1 MQRLNSIAAA
11 AIFSGLMLAGPA
23 AAADMKHGGHGQHGA
38 MDKDA
43 HGSRDEAV
51 EMVKKGVAYIRAH
64 GKEKGYA
71 EITRE
76 GSRFKDRDLYLVVYA
91 LDGLVLAHG
100 QNHKMVNKNLISLR
114 DIDGKAYIRE
124 TVERARNED
133 RFWMD
138 HKFTSPV
145 TRQLHP
151 MRMYCERL
159 DDSVICS
166 GHFMM

>member
-1 MQRLNSIAAA
+1 MHRLTSIVAA
-11 AIFSGLMLAGPA
+11 AIFSSLMLAGPA
-23 AAADMKHGGHGQHGA
+23 IAQDMKRGGHGA
-38 MDKDA
+38 MDKGM
-43 HGSRDEAV
+43 HGSKDEAV
-51 EMVKKGVAYIRAH
+51 AMVKKGVAYLRTH
-64 GKEKGYA
+64 GKKAGYA

-76 GSRFKDRDLYLVVYA
+76 GSQFKDRDLYLVVYA

-100 QNHKMVNKNLISLR
+100 QNHKMVNKNLIGLR

-159 DDSVICS
+159 DDAVICS
-166 GHFMM
+166 GHFMI

>member
-1 MQRLNSIAAA
+1 MQRPTTIIAAA
-11 AIFSGLMLAGPA
+11 LLSSLMLAGPA
-23 AAADMKHGGHGQHGA
+23 AAQDMKHGGHGA
-38 MDKDA
+38 MDKDM
-43 HGSRDEAV
+43 HGSKDEAV
-51 EMVKKGVAYIRAH
+51 NMVKKGVAYIRAH

-76 GSRFKDRDLYLVVYA
+76 GSPFKDRDLYLVVYA

-100 QNHKMVNKNLISLR
+100 QNHKMVNKNLIGLR

-124 TVERARNED
+124 TVERARTED
-133 RFWMD
+133 QFWMD

-159 DDSVICS
+159 GDAVICG

>member
-1 MQRLNSIAAA
+1 MRNLTAIAAA
-11 AIFSGLMLAGPA
+11 SAFLSLATAGWA
-23 AAADMKHGGHGQHGA
+23 AAADMQHGSHGQQGA
-38 MDKDA
+38 MDKGA
-43 HGSRDEAV
+43 HGSKQEAV
-51 EMVKKGVAYIRAH
+51 SMVKKGVAYIRAH

-76 GSRFKDRDLYLVVYA
+76 GSPFKDRDLYLVVYA

-100 QNHKMVNKNLISLR
+100 QNHKMVNKNLIGLR

-124 TVERARNED
+124 TVERARTENQ
-133 RFWMD
+133 FWMD